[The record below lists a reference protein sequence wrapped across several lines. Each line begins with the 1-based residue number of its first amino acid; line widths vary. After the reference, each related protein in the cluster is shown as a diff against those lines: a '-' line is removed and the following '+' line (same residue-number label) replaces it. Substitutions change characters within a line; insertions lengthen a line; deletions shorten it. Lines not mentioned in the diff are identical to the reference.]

1 MKLPSNKALM
11 VNGAAVMIIGA
22 AVVTQVKSLLFSPAI
37 APCSERYDKAVA
49 LGVERGG
56 VLLTAADV
64 QAAAAGADSGV
75 MENLTLMHVKD
86 GPAPNAL
93 AVAVRAGSMHPEHA
107 KETRGGISFPW
118 RPRALPPSVPAACLS
133 YDVFLGP
140 NFDFGPGAGTLPGIV
155 GSSPAVGAQ
164 DNEKFRINFG
174 WAAKGMPRLRA
185 VLTSEKESPIVQIT
199 SGETAL
205 SRGRWV
211 RIDQEIILNTPKKS
225 DGVLRLFIDGSLI
238 AEKLDAILRHSADG
252 TIEGVLSDVH
262 FGASRS
268 AVDGRATKDE
278 QILLTPYEL
287 RWK

>member
-11 VNGAAVMIIGA
+11 FNGAAVMIIGA
-22 AVVTQVKSLLFSPAI
+22 AVVTQVKSLLFSPGL
-37 APCSERYDKAVA
+37 APCSERYEKAVA

-75 MENLTLMHVKD
+75 MENLSLMHVNG

-93 AVAVRAGSMHPEHA
+93 AISLRAGSAHPEHT

-118 RPRALPPSVPAACLS
+118 KPRALPPSVPAACLS
-133 YDVFLGP
+133 YDLFLGP
-140 NFDFGPGAGTLPGIV
+140 NFDFGSGSGTLPGVV
-155 GSSPAVGAQ
+155 GSSPSLGAAE
-164 DNEKFRINFG
+164 NEKFRVYFG
-174 WAAKGMPRLRA
+174 WTAKGKPRLRS
-185 VLTSEKESPIVQIT
+185 VLTNEKDAAVRESIA
-199 SGETAL
+199 GEAPFP
-205 SRGRWV
+205 RGRWV
-211 RIDQEIILNTPKKS
+211 RIDQEIILNTPMKNN
-225 DGVLRLFIDGSLI
+225 GVLRFFIDGEVV
-238 AEKLDAILRHSADG
+238 AEKKDVMMRHSADG

-262 FGASRS
+262 FGVSTSIA
-268 AVDGRATKDE
+268 DGRAAKDE